1 MNDTTN
7 PKTGDRHDRD
17 LIRQLE
23 IEILKFFSSQQ
34 DAGASLHQIS
44 SLCLLAVSRTRLEQV
59 KLALSHLIECG
70 VLRTFGAGDS
80 TVYIPAD
87 HALIKSLVVDIE
99 KLDEGT
105 RSAD

>member
-7 PKTGDRHDRD
+7 PETGDRHDRD

-23 IEILKFFSSQQ
+23 IEILKFFGGQK
-34 DAGASLHQIS
+34 DACASLQEIS
-44 SLCLLAVSRTRLEQV
+44 SICLLAVSRTRLEQV

-70 VLRTFGAGDS
+70 ALRTFGTGDS

-87 HALIKSLVVDIE
+87 HALIKRLVDDIE
-99 KLDEGT
+99 KLDKESHPT
-105 RSAD
+105 Q